1 MLCKKLLL
9 LKPSHIHNH
18 LKREDKEKFRCKYK
32 IKELI
37 ETEKD
42 LDFLLE
48 PLEKTIKS
56 IENLNKVI
64 LKDKLYLKKNELVKS
79 EWRDAA
85 RRIDHVLL
93 VFSGIVVLLVP
104 FFLFSKYFY
113 ENSFKSLNKLS
124 SCGCNV

>member
-64 LKDKLYLKKNELVKS
+64 LKDKLYLKKNVVKNSLPLVMALLPS
-79 EWRDAA
+79 SIAQLSQ
-85 RRIDHVLL
+85 HLPTSLL
-93 VFSGIVVLLVP
+93 VFFV
-104 FFLFSKYFY
+104 
-113 ENSFKSLNKLS
+113 SF
-124 SCGCNV
+124 